1 MNRKLL
7 LIGGGGHC
15 KSVLDSLYRLKKY
28 DSIGIIDI
36 KEHIGRTI
44 LETPVIGSDEDLP
57 SLYEK
62 GFKEAFITVGS
73 VGDPTLRIKIANSL
87 KKQGFTLPN
96 IVDPTATVSPYSDLA
111 DGIFIGKQTIIN
123 AGTKIKTGV
132 IINSAV
138 TIEHDCNIGEFVHV
152 APGSVL
158 AGEVLVGNYTHL
170 GANSVFKQQVC
181 VGSNTIIG
189 MGSIVLKDISS
200 NVIAYGNPCREV
212 NLR

>member
-28 DSIGIIDI
+28 DTIGIIDI
-36 KEHIGRTI
+36 KEHKGRTI

-73 VGDPTLRIKIANSL
+73 VGDPTIRIKIANSL
-87 KKQGFTLPN
+87 KNQGFTFPN
-96 IVDPTATVSPYSDLA
+96 IVDPTATVSLYSDLA

-123 AGTKIKTGV
+123 AGTKIKSGV
-132 IINSAV
+132 IVNTAV

-158 AGEVLVGNYTHL
+158 SGEVLVGDYTHL